1 MDYQIKVNSR
11 SKKITL
17 KIKSNG
23 ELIIT
28 TPPLVPKFLI
38 KKFVEQNKSWI
49 QEKQQQREKTSP
61 KFIGENFLYLFG
73 KKYPLKIVQSP
84 EPSRVVLKKEEVI
97 LNIHDSGNKTDFDC
111 TNPPMVLTRFI
122 KNTAQ
127 HYITK
132 KTAIFATKM
141 KLEYKKIS
149 FKAQKTRWGSCSSRG
164 NLNFNWKLAHFSPA
178 VIDYVIVHEL
188 AHREQMNH
196 SRSFWQLVEKHQ
208 PEYRI
213 HRGWLK
219 RQGSS
224 ID

>member
-1 MDYQIKVNSR
+1 MEYKIKVNSR

-23 ELIIT
+23 DLIIT

-38 KKFVEQNKSWI
+38 KKFVKQNEAWI
-49 QEKQQQREKTSP
+49 KEKQQQRKEVSP
-61 KFIGENFLYLFG
+61 KFIGKNFLYLFG
-73 KKYPLKIVQSP
+73 KKYPLKIVETP
-84 EPSRVVLKKEEVI
+84 GPSRVMLKKEEIV
-97 LNIHDSGNKTDFDC
+97 LNIHDSGKKIDFDF

-132 KTAIFATKM
+132 KAATMAKKM
-141 KLEYKKIS
+141 KLEYKKIG
-149 FKAQKTRWGSCSSRG
+149 FKAQKTRWGSCSSRK
-164 NLNFNWKLAHFSPA
+164 NLNFNWRLAHFKPEI
-178 VIDYVIVHEL
+178 IDYVVIHEL
-188 AHREQMNH
+188 AHLEQMNH
-196 SRSFWQLVEKHQ
+196 SRDFWELVEKHH

-219 RQGSS
+219 RQGGS